1 MNSKMKFIDVM
12 KETNY
17 EKYLS
22 NISDKKDQRFLDA
35 IFNITFPSIYEQAQG
50 DEFSLFYSL
59 QNLIEVASAKTIKE
73 ISLSEHYIWTCYPEI
88 TTCLLEYLELTKSN
102 ENKEDLYEMLLCV
115 LLGMNTNMYIDA
127 IKKGYVHY

>member
-35 IFNITFPSIYEQAQG
+35 IFNITFPAIYEQAQG
-50 DEFSLFYSL
+50 DEFSLFYSH
-59 QNLIEVASAKTIKE
+59 E
-73 ISLSEHYIWTCYPEI
+73 
-88 TTCLLEYLELTKSN
+88 
-102 ENKEDLYEMLLCV
+102 
-115 LLGMNTNMYIDA
+115 
-127 IKKGYVHY
+127 